1 MHILRGW
8 IHSGVPVKWSQWSP
22 SSFSALVGSQP
33 HTPQSLWKSLLSG
46 CALISP
52 SSFAPWVYSHYCS
65 HGTFAVTEITKTGF
79 LCIILF
85 CLASWWWCNVKLFLS
100 IHKHWKKVPSQ
111 VIATPSGQLSEYVP
125 FVHSQKERRTRMYI
139 IKCWLS
145 KNSMF
150 SLFQRYHFPIPLH
163 CNLSIVISF

>member
-1 MHILRGW
+1 M
-8 IHSGVPVKWSQWSP
+8 SQWSP

-33 HTPQSLWKSLLSG
+33 HPHLKACERVCYLDVLSYLHLHLLLEFTS
-46 CALISP
+46 IP
-52 SSFAPWVYSHYCS
+52 HYCS

-85 CLASWWWCNVKLFLS
+85 CLASWWCCNVKALS
-100 IHKHWKKVPSQ
+100 KYTQTLQKKCHHKTTQPCQGSSVNMYNLYT
-111 VIATPSGQLSEYVP
+111 VRR
-125 FVHSQKERRTRMYI
+125 ERHTRMYI

-145 KNSMF
+145 KNSM
-150 SLFQRYHFPIPLH
+150 SYLFKCYHLPIPLH

>member
-52 SSFAPWVYSHYCS
+52 SSFAPWVYPHYCS

-100 IHKHWKKVPSQ
+100 IHKHWKKVHHKSLQPRQGSSVNMYHLYTARRRDVPGCTSLNVDSVKIVCFLFFNVTTFPS
-111 VIATPSGQLSEYVP
+111 
-125 FVHSQKERRTRMYI
+125 H
-139 IKCWLS
+139 
-145 KNSMF
+145 
-150 SLFQRYHFPIPLH
+150 
-163 CNLSIVISF
+163 SIVTCQL